1 MLFDK
6 MLQYINDKY
15 SEKIGGLIF
24 KDLRKADIILTSLT
38 FVVLSLSL
46 FLIVALREFML
57 GVSVI
62 LAEAAVLL
70 YPWLTAY
77 AKVKEYESQAIDAS
91 LTISIAAYVMSVLG
105 KDLLTVLRALA
116 GKGNKVADVE
126 LRILLTKVKVLGS
139 SLRTALSER
148 SNALPNVPLSYLY
161 KLYVTAGELGVSLQ
175 ARLGDFVK
183 DLLTNFS
190 QTIENRINVL
200 TELSEA
206 ILSLYVLLPM
216 LAMGLSILEGTQL
229 QLLLVPLLFSPGL
242 YFLVA
247 SYSISPRM
255 TYNLSTLD
263 LLVAVSGLT
272 GSLYLALTL
281 KNVGASI
288 LLFGLSVGLWFYVM
302 YYLPAERLFNYLPLL
317 STTIGDK
324 VRLGHNFIDALN
336 KSLEDAMKLDP
347 LLKRAVRIYK
357 TGALTFMN
365 DFVSTAE
372 LAYEGS
378 LAGVY
383 DELSRIYSYIIAARR
398 NYERKALVFL
408 VLAVVAP
415 LILFY
420 ELNTF
425 SGILGADRQVYG
437 SLLGVLSFAL
447 SVLFSKAYKGTIFY
461 FPLYIAVG
469 IETLILSALWA

>member
-1 MLFDK
+1 MLFEK
-6 MLQYINDKY
+6 ILQYINNKY
-15 SEKIGGLIF
+15 SEKVGGLIF
-24 KDLRKADIILTSLT
+24 KDSRKTDIVLTSSLL
-38 FVVLSLSL
+38 VVAFLSLLLMVLKEFTLGAS
-46 FLIVALREFML
+46 AL
-57 GVSVI
+57 

-70 YPWLTAY
+70 YPWLAAY
-77 AKVKEYESQAIDAS
+77 ARVKEYESQVIDAS
-91 LTISIAAYVMSVLG
+91 LTISISAYVMSVLG

-116 GKGNKVADVE
+116 ERGNRVADVE

-139 SLRTALSER
+139 SLRTAISDR
-148 SNALPNVPLSYLY
+148 SNTLPNVPLSYLY

-183 DLLTNFS
+183 ELLINFS

-200 TELSEA
+200 TELSET
-206 ILSLYVLLPM
+206 ILSIYVLLPM

-229 QLLLVPLLFSPGL
+229 QLLLVPLLLSPGL

-255 TYNLSTLD
+255 TYKLSTLD
-263 LLVAVSGLT
+263 LLVAVLGLSG
-272 GSLYLALTL
+272 SIYLAIVI
-281 KNVGASI
+281 KNVGAAI

-317 STTIGDK
+317 STAIGDK
-324 VRLGHNFIDALN
+324 VRLGHNFAEALN
-336 KSLEDAMKLDP
+336 RSLEDGTKLDT
-347 LLKRAVRIYK
+347 LLKRAVKIYK
-357 TGALTFMN
+357 TGALVFMN

-378 LAGVY
+378 LTGVY
-383 DELSRIYSYIIAARR
+383 DELSRIYSYIVAARR

-408 VLAVVAP
+408 ALAVIAP
-415 LILFY
+415 VILFY

-425 SGILGADRQVYG
+425 SGIVRADRQVYG
-437 SLLGVLSFAL
+437 LLLGAISFAL

-461 FPLYIAVG
+461 FPVYIAVG